1 MELDI
6 NFHLVETPG
15 PGGKPLLLLLFGPC
29 VLNSLFVISHKE
41 TIKLQMVMEMAPN
54 GTY

>member
-29 VLNSLFVISHKE
+29 ILNSLYNISQRNYQ
-41 TIKLQMVMEMAPN
+41 TPN
-54 GTY
+54 GYGNGT